1 MIFSFLSARYFIRSF
16 ENTCLTIESTGI
28 HLLIFKV
35 LDTAIL
41 AKEILFCAFL
51 IMFSFTINVFPLYL
65 KLWGK
70 IALVFL
76 TSQSDTFW
84 YSFCQNYSLI
94 ISISF
99 ATSTLL
105 IT

>member
-41 AKEILFCAFL
+41 AKEILFYY
-51 IMFSFTINVFPLYL
+51 P
-65 KLWGK
+65 
-70 IALVFL
+70 
-76 TSQSDTFW
+76 
-84 YSFCQNYSLI
+84 
-94 ISISF
+94 
-99 ATSTLL
+99 
-105 IT
+105 

>member
-51 IMFSFTINVFPLYL
+51 IMFSFTINVF
-65 KLWGK
+65 
-70 IALVFL
+70 
-76 TSQSDTFW
+76 
-84 YSFCQNYSLI
+84 SFI
-94 ISISF
+94 F
-99 ATSTLL
+99 ETLG
-105 IT
+105 

>member
-51 IMFSFTINVFPLYL
+51 IMFSFYYKCF
-65 KLWGK
+65 
-70 IALVFL
+70 
-76 TSQSDTFW
+76 
-84 YSFCQNYSLI
+84 SFI
-94 ISISF
+94 F
-99 ATSTLL
+99 ETLG
-105 IT
+105 

>member
-70 IALVFL
+70 IVLFFRVSSSMF
-76 TSQSDTFW
+76 Q
-84 YSFCQNYSLI
+84 Y
-94 ISISF
+94 
-99 ATSTLL
+99 
-105 IT
+105 

>member
-65 KLWGK
+65 KLWGAPDK
-70 IALVFL
+70 PCGEDARML
-76 TSQSDTFW
+76 TQKLLLNDT
-84 YSFCQNYSLI
+84 
-94 ISISF
+94 
-99 ATSTLL
+99 
-105 IT
+105 

>member
-70 IALVFL
+70 IVLFFELAKAILFV
-76 TSQSDTFW
+76 
-84 YSFCQNYSLI
+84 FCQNYSL
-94 ISISF
+94 
-99 ATSTLL
+99 
-105 IT
+105 